1 MSTDDTSKP
10 RLSRVFCAST
20 AVIFGIGV
28 TSGVPAAVA
37 GEKGSVTHLP
47 DTNAWGVHLVITGL
61 TVALILAIWVV
72 RRRTG
77 RAGTPLIL
85 APLGARAE
93 HRLRRTARVA
103 LLRMIPI
110 VLLLAF
116 TAYGLWRA
124 GMQVFAGLDP
134 GFVVNA
140 WGGPS
145 YLGAMYCHYLD
156 GGLMIAAALMV
167 VHLLLVPGPD
177 KTPKHNVRQNPSTP
191 GL

>member
-1 MSTDDTSKP
+1 
-10 RLSRVFCAST
+10 
-20 AVIFGIGV
+20 VI
-28 TSGVPAAVA
+28 SGVPAAVA
-37 GEKGSVTHLP
+37 GEKESVTHLP

-103 LLRMIPI
+103 PLRMIPI

-167 VHLLLVPGPD
+167 IHLLLVAGPD